1 MDVQFVNP
9 VIAAVLNVLK
19 MMARIE
25 PKPGTPKKKDR
36 NAPVQGK
43 NVTGLISMVGNK
55 ASASIA
61 LTFTENAILHIAKNM
76 LPTAPS
82 QIDGVVIDLAGEL
95 ANMVLGSA
103 KTELDNKGFTLQLSL
118 PTIIMG
124 TDYLIAHKTKAPIIT
139 LPFTMPEGDFFLEVS
154 YEDT

>member
-19 MMARIE
+19 TMARIE
-25 PKPGTPKKKDR
+25 PKPGLPKRKDR
-36 NAPVQGK
+36 NDVVQGK
-43 NVTGLISMVGNK
+43 NVTGLMTMVGDK
-55 ASASIA
+55 AVASIA
-61 LTFTENAILHIAKNM
+61 LTFTEAAILHIASNM
-76 LPTAPS
+76 LPTKPS

-103 KTELDNKGFTLQLSL
+103 KTGLEEKGFSFQLSL

-124 TDYLIAHKTKAPIIT
+124 SDYLIAHKTKAPIII

-154 YEDT
+154 YEDR